1 MKIKDKVENYILNKS
16 NKLKINSNDICK
28 GDVFLAL
35 KGNNCHGNK
44 YINQSL
50 KKGAKYCVTNKKIQN
65 KKNLDKIY
73 YVKDTVI
80 FLKGLAIKKRN
91 SFKGK
96 VIGITG
102 SAGKTTLKTSL
113 SFFMKKKY
121 NVSFSHKSYNNFLGV
136 MLSILN
142 MDLKSNFAIFEL
154 GTNNFGE
161 ISNLVQYVKP
171 SITII
176 TNIQPTHLENFKTKK
191 NIAIE
196 KSDIFNPKYNCN
208 IDSIILSNDTKEEK
222 KLVKIAKKYKVKN
235 IIKVG
240 DEKINNSYINKITNC
255 KNYYL
260 YELMINKKKYLIK
273 TKIFE
278 KHRIRNLLFCMSLF
292 DKYKINKKILLN
304 NIEKLK
310 PVEGRGSLIKKKL
323 GKIKIN
329 FIDETYN
336 ANPSTM
342 KQSII
347 YLNSIKLIDYNKI
360 LILGNMNELGKESM
374 KYHLEIIKFVE
385 NYKFDLVILCGKLL
399 ELAICKI
406 KKPKNNF
413 IILKNEDD
421 LLKYLK
427 RHLHKNAILLAKCSN
442 NTIVNKFG
450 RKFLN

>member
-1 MKIKDKVENYILNKS
+1 MKINEKIENYILNKS
-16 NKLKINSNDICK
+16 NKLKINSNDISK

-35 KGNNCHGNK
+35 KGKNCHGNK
-44 YINQSL
+44 YINHSL
-50 KKGAKYCVTNKKIQN
+50 KKGAKYCITNKKIQN

-73 YVKDTVI
+73 YVRDI
-80 FLKGLAIKKRN
+80 NFFLKSLAIKKRN
-91 SFKGK
+91 CFKGK

-102 SAGKTTLKTSL
+102 SAGKTTLKTTL

-136 MLSILN
+136 ILSILN
-142 MDLKSNFAIFEL
+142 MDSKSNFAIFEL

-161 ISNLVQYVKP
+161 ISSLVQYVKP
-171 SITII
+171 SITMI

-191 NIAIE
+191 NVAIE
-196 KSDIFNPKYNCN
+196 KSDIFNPKYNSN
-208 IDSIILSNDTKEEK
+208 INSVILSNDTKEEK
-222 KLVKIAKKYKVKN
+222 NLVKIAKKYKVKN
-235 IIKVG
+235 VIKVG
-240 DEKINNSYINKITNC
+240 DTKNNNSYINKITKR
-255 KNYYL
+255 KNDYL
-260 YELMINKKKYLIK
+260 YELIINKKKYLIK

-278 KHRIRNLLFCMSLF
+278 KHRIKNLLFCMTLF
-292 DKYKINKKILLN
+292 DKYKISKKILLN

-323 GKIKIN
+323 GKIKIH

-336 ANPSTM
+336 ANPITM
-342 KQSII
+342 KQSIV
-347 YLNSIKLIDYNKI
+347 YLNSIKFKNYNKV
-360 LILGNMNELGKESM
+360 LILGNMNELGKASV
-374 KYHLEIIKFVE
+374 KYHFEIIKFLE

-413 IILKNEDD
+413 IILRNEDD

-427 RHLHKNAILLAKCSN
+427 KHLYNNAILLAKCSN